1 MYKNSTVPSGSD
13 LVRIPM
19 SKSRRNSRS
28 SRPSQVASYATA
40 ACGQACGELSGT
52 GTATR
57 RRQLEGRGRDLA
69 QAARAFGAWGQPR
82 ATSLFPGGGAGGV
95 SSCAARA
102 GRIQLPPCGVCRF
115 SESVP
120 SVYSID
126 YSTNAKTKRR
136 EPGQTSS
143 AATYGSGSPTLGL
156 YTSLVRS
163 AQPPRES
170 YRFMTPVEI

>member
-1 MYKNSTVPSGSD
+1 MGIRTRSEPLGTPSSFR
-13 LVRIPM
+13 VRTQ
-19 SKSRRNSRS
+19 SRRNSRS
-28 SRPSQVASYATA
+28 WPSQVASYATA
-40 ACGQACGELSGT
+40 AYGKACGELSGT